1 MSSSK
6 STSSD
11 GTAFDGS
18 AFNGTAPASE
28 PSPHDPSSF
37 TVEAASA
44 GTRLDIFL
52 GGLPGIASRQM
63 ARRLILQGAV
73 TLNGRD
79 GEPSSRLKAGDR
91 IAYLLPPPEPSPLAP
106 EKAPLRVLFEDSA
119 LIVLDKPSGVAMHP
133 GPGHPQGTLV
143 NFLLAHCGDLSG
155 IGGVLRPGIVHR
167 LDKDTSGVV
176 VAAKHDS
183 AHQHLAAQFKA
194 HSVHRQYEALVMGK
208 VPQNAGTIDLPLA
221 RMRSNRFKRAVVE
234 GGSRAVT
241 HWRVL
246 RRWGAITKLALRLET
261 GRTHQIRVHLSHQ
274 GWPVL
279 GDPLYGLNRHRGL
292 GLDADLV
299 NLLERLGRQALHAAE
314 LGFKHPESGETLKF
328 STPPPPD
335 FEEVTEGLES
345 RFGGD

>member
-11 GTAFDGS
+11 DAARSPVPAQSTH
-18 AFNGTAPASE
+18 AP
-28 PSPHDPSSF
+28 PGDPF
-37 TVEAASA
+37 HHTVDAPSA
-44 GTRLDIFL
+44 GTRLDSLL

-79 GEPSSRLKAGDR
+79 GDPSSRLKAGDR
-91 IAYLLPPPEPSPLAP
+91 IAYLPPPPEPSPLAP
-106 EKAPLRVLFEDSA
+106 ENVALRVLFEDSA
-119 LIVLDKPSGVAMHP
+119 LIVLDKPAGVSMHP

-143 NFLLAHCGDLSG
+143 NFLLGHCGDLSG

-167 LDKDTSGVV
+167 LDMDTSGVV

-183 AHQHLAAQFKA
+183 AHRHLAAQFKA
-194 HSVHRQYEALVMGK
+194 HSVHRQYEALVVGK
-208 VPQNAGTIDLPLA
+208 VPEKSGTIDLPVA
-221 RMRSNRFKRAVVE
+221 RMRSNRFKRAVAE

-241 HWRVL
+241 HWRVV

-261 GRTHQIRVHLSHQ
+261 GRTHQIRVHLSHL

-292 GLDADLV
+292 DLDPELV
-299 NLLERLGRQALHAAE
+299 SLLERLGRQALHAAE
-314 LGFKHPESGETLKF
+314 LGFQHPESGEALLF

-335 FEEVTEGLES
+335 LGAVMEGLES
-345 RFGGD
+345 RFGGG

>member
-11 GTAFDGS
+11 
-18 AFNGTAPASE
+18 
-28 PSPHDPSSF
+28 
-37 TVEAASA
+37 EAAAGGTSCYTVDAPSA
-44 GTRLDIFL
+44 GTRLDRLL

-73 TLNGRD
+73 TLNGREGD
-79 GEPSSRLKAGDR
+79 PSARLKAGDR
-91 IAYLLPPPEPSPLAP
+91 IAYRLPPPEPSPLTP
-106 EKAPLRVLFEDSA
+106 EKVPLRVLFEDSA
-119 LIVLDKPSGVAMHP
+119 LIVLDKPAGVAMHP
-133 GPGHPQGTLV
+133 GPGHRQGTLV

-167 LDKDTSGVV
+167 LDMDTSGVV
-176 VAAKHDS
+176 VAAKHDA
-183 AHQHLAAQFKA
+183 AHRRLAAQFKA
-194 HSVHRQYEALVMGK
+194 HSVHRQYEGLVLGK
-208 VPQNAGTIDLPLA
+208 VPGKNGTIDLPLA

-246 RRWGAITKLALRLET
+246 RRWGAITHIALRLET

-279 GDPLYGLNRHRGL
+279 GDKLYGLNRQRGL
-292 GLDADLV
+292 GLDAELV
-299 NLLERLGRQALHAAE
+299 ELLEGLGRQALHAAE
-314 LGFKHPESGETLKF
+314 LGFEHPESGEALLF
-328 STPPPPD
+328 STPPPRD
-335 FEEVTEGLES
+335 MAEVMEGLAS
-345 RFGGD
+345 RFGGG